1 MNGKKLLLA
10 SALLVSTLASCSSSS
25 KEWTVNFDVDS
36 ISPQKVKDGDVATK
50 PADPTKADADG
61 YIYTFA
67 YWAKDGTEYDFSTP
81 VHSDFTLTAVW
92 TSEKQTCVL
101 TFDSDGGT
109 SVDPISVR
117 YGEIATA
124 PANPTKEATAQYN
137 YTFEYWYATDS
148 KTAFD
153 FTKPITSSLT
163 LKAKWKEEVRQY
175 TVTFLD
181 TDGTTVLQTTSYDY
195 GATPVYSGKT
205 LSKDP
210 TDEFEYTLT
219 WSPSIVAVTGDATY
233 TASFTET
240 KRKYAVTFDSDGGS
254 EVEAQ
259 SIEYG
264 AKATAPTAPTKSSD
278 KGDYEFLGWYSGDSV
293 YDFDSEVKG
302 AVSLK
307 AKWGNLYKNASK
319 NADGTITLSKMA
331 SGGNITDGYSVAASY
346 VAFEGDY
353 GVGTTLGFRFTG
365 KNIPNVGLFAS
376 SVGSPVGGTDGMYLS
391 TGTNENDA
399 SLSDRMTVYGPH
411 MLDSGNPSDYSTYN
425 GLGYNDRLE
434 AQTGS
439 PFGYTNLEDDKD
451 YLYKVTTAESSSGVQ
466 LILDLNEVKADGTII
481 GLASFN
487 KVIKYTGSKTGNV
500 IVYGSFR
507 DDITLEIM
515 ELNSDIPSAD
525 IVTYKSSLDGNKV
538 TLNSGT
544 RADDSYLG
552 LKAGVTVGDTI
563 KINYTGKN
571 LPNVALLCD
580 SNSGQA
586 IGGGQGVY
594 LANSYVT
601 NLANDGNAKRLMPYG
616 PYRWSTADNYSG
628 WDIKYRYANSLDTK
642 MGYTNMEDDASYEF
656 TIKVDSIVEDTVKI
670 TINLKNLTA
679 DTNVTNRTLTL
690 DGLNGSLQTGDTLN
704 LGDNVI
710 FYGHEKAVTFTY
722 EFIKGEK

>member
-1 MNGKKLLLA
+1 MNGKKLLLV
-10 SALLVSTLASCSSSS
+10 SSLLVSALASCSSSS
-25 KEWTVNFDVDS
+25 KEWTVSFDVDS

-50 PADPTKADADG
+50 PADPTKEDAEG
-61 YIYTFA
+61 YAYTFA
-67 YWAKDGTEYDFSTP
+67 YWAKDGAEYDFSTP

-92 TSEKQTCVL
+92 TSEKKTCVL

-124 PANPTKEATAQYN
+124 PASPTKEATAQYN

-148 KTAFD
+148 ETAFD
-153 FTKPITSSLT
+153 FSKPITSSLT

-175 TVTFLD
+175 TITFLD
-181 TDGTTVLQTTSYDY
+181 TDGTTVLQTASYDY
-195 GATPVYSGKT
+195 GTTPVYSGKD

-210 TDEFEYTLT
+210 TDEFEYVLT

-233 TASFTET
+233 TASYTET
-240 KRKYAVTFDSDGGS
+240 KRKYEVTFDSDGGTA
-254 EVEAQ
+254 VEAQ

-264 AKATAPTAPTKSSD
+264 AKATSPANPTKSSE
-278 KGDYEFLGWYSGDSV
+278 KGDYEFLGWYSGDAL

-307 AKWGNLYKNASK
+307 AKWGNVYKNATK
-319 NADGTITLSKMA
+319 NADGTVTLSKMT
-331 SGGNITDGYSVAASY
+331 SDGNTTDGYSVDASY

-353 GVGTTLGFRFTG
+353 GVGTTLGFRFSG
-365 KNIPNVGLFAS
+365 KSIPNVGLFAS
-376 SVGSPVGGTDGMYLS
+376 DIGSPVGGTDGMYLS
-391 TGTNENDA
+391 TGT
-399 SLSDRMTVYGPH
+399 SDPTLPTRMTVYGPH

-434 AQTGS
+434 TQTDS
-439 PFGYTNLEDDKD
+439 AFGYENLEEDKD
-451 YLYKVTTAESSSGVQ
+451 YLYKVTTAESSTGVQ
-466 LILDLNEVKADGTII
+466 VILELSEVKSDGTTI

-487 KVIKYTGSKTGNV
+487 KAIKYTGSKTGNV
-500 IVYGSFR
+500 IVYGSFG
-507 DDITLEIM
+507 DDITLKI
-515 ELNSDIPSAD
+515 LDPNSDVPSAD
-525 IVTYKSSLDGNKV
+525 IVTYKSSIDGNKV
-538 TLNSGT
+538 TLNAGS

-552 LKAGVTVGDTI
+552 VKAGVTVGDTI

-571 LPNVALLCD
+571 IPNVALLCD

-594 LANSYVT
+594 LANSFMTDLAT
-601 NLANDGNAKRLMPYG
+601 NDNAKRLMPYG
-616 PYRWSTADNYSG
+616 PYRWSTADNYTG
-628 WDIKYRYANSLDTK
+628 WDTKYRYKESLDGK
-642 MGYTNMEDDASYEF
+642 MGYTNMEDNVSYEF

-690 DGLNGSLQTGDTLN
+690 DSLSAKLETGDTLN